1 MRYVKIGEFMIK
13 QVIGSSFKLL
23 NAGWKSYCTVKMAEK
38 TRMTYPE
45 ILYYKDVVKDCSQF
59 YSKKISLFLK
69 EKARAKK
76 AARLAKSVQ
85 QAQAQNNAVAVVE
98 TAKQRTLGIA

>member
-1 MRYVKIGEFMIK
+1 MIK

-38 TRMTYPE
+38 TGMTYPE

-59 YSKKISLFLK
+59 YSKKLSLFLK
-69 EKARAKK
+69 EKAQAKK
-76 AARLAKSVQ
+76 AARLTRMSQQVQ
-85 QAQAQNNAVAVVE
+85 STNTVAVAE
-98 TAKQRTLGIA
+98 TVNQRTLGVA